1 MYAIVRTGGKQYK
14 VTTDEVLDVEKIEG
28 NVGDKIQLEV
38 VFLNDG
44 KKIITDPKKLD
55 KAKVTAKILDQHKGE
70 KQLVFKL
77 KKRKGYKKLQGHR
90 QQLTKLQITQIQAT
104 TRTRKPKAE
113 AETAEVVS
121 E

>member
-70 KQLVFKL
+70 KPIVSSLLSFKL
-77 KKRKGYKKLQGHR
+77 LRFKQPPVLASQRLKLRRLKSYPSNIGIEFR
-90 QQLTKLQITQIQAT
+90 
-104 TRTRKPKAE
+104 E
-113 AETAEVVS
+113 
-121 E
+121 